1 MSSTHLLA
9 GTQAGDIHIHSLP
22 SHQHLRTI
30 ISHASPITH
39 LSTLLQPP
47 DLVGT
52 GVKLDSWPVMEIKP
66 LERMRIGKS
75 AEEVQEVTILLPR
88 LEQLPGVPVDAE
100 FNDKLV
106 ELAAENKRLRAG
118 LDRAVKINERMW
130 NGIIDLKLAQP
141 EGNGHAI

>member
-1 MSSTHLLA
+1 
-9 GTQAGDIHIHSLP
+9 
-22 SHQHLRTI
+22 
-30 ISHASPITH
+30 
-39 LSTLLQPP
+39 
-47 DLVGT
+47 
-52 GVKLDSWPVMEIKP
+52 MEIKP

-75 AEEVQEVTILLPR
+75 AEEVQEVTILLQSNPYVELDLLRPPR